1 MISIRRMKASFMVA
15 EYYILLFLT
24 SFFVTEL
31 IECGIM
37 QILFHSWKYTY
48 YVFLCN
54 LLTNP
59 VLNLILVQISNMIP
73 PRWYLP
79 CLAVLEILVVL
90 VEGFILHILCN
101 FRKKKSLLLSLLLNG
116 SSFVVGAILYR
127 ILLFNIHS

>member
-1 MISIRRMKASFMVA
+1 MIPIHRMKVDFMVA

-24 SFFVTEL
+24 SLFITEL

-59 VLNLILVQISNMIP
+59 VLNLILVQISNTIP
-73 PRWYLP
+73 SKWYLP
-79 CLAVLEILVVL
+79 CLVVLEILVVL

-116 SSFVVGAILYR
+116 SSFAVGAILYSV
-127 ILLFNIHS
+127 LLFNRL